1 MAYFRILK
9 IYSPDLSPI
18 ENIWAILKKPVKDQ
32 LNERQV
38 KRKDQHWKLCKE
50 FWNQIPLSTFQK
62 AIESMPKRWDSV
74 IKNCGGNIN
83 KLFIKQVNQQ
93 EPFVPHCT
101 SNLNL
106 LICILIITRI
116 QMIIFQIL
124 IKTRFCLWSDF
135 FFEIFEL
142 DYWVEC
148 VTYTSSHNKITKSI
162 GNMIFRS
169 WKKCDTHNTLLLT
182 LQYIQ
187 FSKIKTTRFFYIF
200 SFFSS
205 LAFKFSIE
213 CIRSNINS
221 INSTGIQHHTAYIF
235 SMYNSNPI

>member
-106 LICILIITRI
+106 LICDNYH
-116 QMIIFQIL
+116 FSN
-124 IKTRFCLWSDF
+124 F
-135 FFEIFEL
+135 
-142 DYWVEC
+142 
-148 VTYTSSHNKITKSI
+148 NK
-162 GNMIFRS
+162 
-169 WKKCDTHNTLLLT
+169 
-182 LQYIQ
+182 
-187 FSKIKTTRFFYIF
+187 
-200 SFFSS
+200 
-205 LAFKFSIE
+205 
-213 CIRSNINS
+213 NS
-221 INSTGIQHHTAYIF
+221 ILPMKWLLFWDLWIRLLDWVCDIYLK
-235 SMYNSNPI
+235 P